1 MIICE
6 YIAVLLFVINLIQNI
21 RMIPNNEQQKPMV
34 ENISCIL
41 PANDQLGGLF
51 LGNVY
56 GAQNSEILKEY
67 GIRAVITASA

>member
-1 MIICE
+1 
-6 YIAVLLFVINLIQNI
+6 
-21 RMIPNNEQQKPMV
+21 MIPNNEQQKPMV

-41 PANDQLGGLF
+41 PSNDQLGGLF